1 MELRTSSLSYFCSFI
16 AHGTHQGEVGGMES
30 PGRVGYHLVDAI
42 NCNKRRCFKRL
53 KITAGRFPLQAC
65 YCDPKL
71 ERDFDLIL

>member
-1 MELRTSSLSYFCSFI
+1 
-16 AHGTHQGEVGGMES
+16 MES

-42 NCNKRRCFKRL
+42 NCNKGNCFKRL
-53 KITAGRFPLQAC
+53 KITAGRFSLQAC